1 MIPCVASNVRGTVT
15 FAAQDAPNTRTT
27 QLFINLGDNERLD
40 AKRFAVFGKVVSGM
54 DYVEHIYSRDGQK
67 PDQSLI
73 EKDGNAYLEKEFP
86 NLDYIRT
93 ARIAQ

>member
-1 MIPCVASNVRGTVT
+1 
-15 FAAQDAPNTRTT
+15 
-27 QLFINLGDNERLD
+27 
-40 AKRFAVFGKVVSGM
+40 M
-54 DYVEHIYSRDGQK
+54 DYVDHIYSGDGQK